1 MPYQARTPAQPL
13 AHEPSGRAESR
24 MHRAVVPV
32 RLGMKALRYRE
43 ARSGRCLAVRWSQR
57 RKQDRDNNCR
67 AVRYGHPPGRQRSH
81 RDRAGPTLERRLPS
95 TPQAGGSLSLRHG
108 ASTTPGVGSAPV
120 TPQAPRI
127 GAPQA
132 NALVASSVVEVVLS
146 TVHLPRNGAED
157 RNRGRQW
164 PPAKGWR
171 LAHRRIAGRRAARA
185 GFASRSADARPEGK
199 PIGRVRASPTLGMK
213 GSLQSCR
220 VSVPSGS
227 TPWRPGSASRFP
239 PSSSRRPPRCCCA
252 RATSRMPP
260 RTAGWIST
268 LPGSE
273 PESGESRRRR
283 EALGGNRKTAVRA
296 ARRDPA
302 RDGSYR
308 SCPSQGSSLAA

>member
-1 MPYQARTPAQPL
+1 MARAR
-13 AHEPSGRAESR
+13 HRESE
-24 MHRAVVPV
+24 
-32 RLGMKALRYRE
+32 ALRSRPRRRVS
-43 ARSGRCLAVRWSQR
+43 ARPKRTRW
-57 RKQDRDNNCR
+57 
-67 AVRYGHPPGRQRSH
+67 
-81 RDRAGPTLERRLPS
+81 
-95 TPQAGGSLSLRHG
+95 
-108 ASTTPGVGSAPV
+108 
-120 TPQAPRI
+120 
-127 GAPQA
+127 
-132 NALVASSVVEVVLS
+132 
-146 TVHLPRNGAED
+146 LPRALSKSSCPPCISRGTEPRTETED

-227 TPWRPGSASRFP
+227 TPWRPGSASRVP